1 MDQEIIRYLLM
12 GIITVSFV
20 FEKTISWLNIKRKTQ
35 NIPQTLDQYLSM
47 EKLNQSRRY
56 QKTNYKFGLLSGTF
70 SFLLTLVFIGFG
82 FFGELDA
89 WLRTFEWAPITLSL
103 AYFGI
108 IFIGSDLLSIPF
120 DYYHTFKIE
129 ADFGFNKSSKK
140 TFFKDKIK
148 GYVLSILLGG
158 TLLFVFLW
166 LILEIGRDFW
176 WQFWMI
182 ASVFMV
188 LVNLFYSSWILPL
201 FNKLS
206 PLEEGDLKTTIMN
219 YAKSVNF
226 SLDNVFIMDGS
237 KRTSKANA
245 FFSGFG
251 KRKKVVL
258 YDTLVEQHT
267 PEELVAVLA
276 HEIGHYKKGHIKLG
290 MVTGVLQTGIILF
303 ILSLFVFSENISL
316 ALGGSQMAIH
326 LNIIGFTMLFSPI
339 SLLLGIGMNILSRK
353 HEYEADA
360 FAKSTYAGQPLAE
373 ALKTLSVK
381 TLSHLNPHPLYV
393 FVNYSHPPLL
403 SRLEKLE
410 DHTGKV

>member
-1 MDQEIIRYLLM
+1 MDQEIIKYLLM

-20 FEKTISWLNIKRKTQ
+20 FEKTISWLNINRKTQ
-35 NIPQTLDQYLSM
+35 IIPKTLDQYVSM
-47 EKLNQSRRY
+47 EKLDQSRRY
-56 QKTNYKFGLLSGTF
+56 QKTNFKFGLLSGSFT
-70 SFLLTLVFIGFG
+70 FLLTLIFISFG

-89 WLRTFEWAPITLSL
+89 WLRTFGWAPIALSL

-108 IFIGSDLLSIPF
+108 IFIGSDILSIPF

-129 ADFGFNKSSKK
+129 EDFGFNQSTKK
-140 TFFKDKIK
+140 LFFMDKIK
-148 GYVLSILLGG
+148 GYILSILVGG
-158 TLLFVFLW
+158 SLLFVLLW

-206 PLEEGDLKTTIMN
+206 PLEEGELKTTIMN

-237 KRTSKANA
+237 KRSSKANA

-258 YDTLVEQHT
+258 FDTLLEQHT

-303 ILSLFVFSENISL
+303 ILSQFIFSEPISM
-316 ALGGSQMAIH
+316 ALGGSQAAIH

-339 SLLLGIGMNILSRK
+339 SLLLGIGMNALSRK

-360 FAKSTYAGQPLAE
+360 FAKTTYAGQPLAE

-381 TLSHLNPHPLYV
+381 TLSNLNPHPLYV
-393 FVNYSHPPLL
+393 FVNYSH
-403 SRLEKLE
+403 
-410 DHTGKV
+410 